1 MKGQIESGLA
11 GGFGRL
17 SALSPAVSGAGP
29 SAISSTT

>member
-1 MKGQIESGLA
+1 MEGQIELGLA

-17 SALSPAVSGAGP
+17 SALSPAVCGAGP